1 MKKQVL
7 ISGASIAGLSLAY
20 WLNHFGYA
28 VTVIEISKGLRRGG
42 SPIDVRGDAL
52 RVAEEMG
59 ILDKIRAKELVHT
72 DEIVNAD
79 NETIVSFSI
88 NAQAEY
94 SGDIE
99 ITRDDLVD
107 ILYEN
112 IPVGD
117 VQLIFDNKIETIT
130 QHKDRVAVTFKKG
143 APREFDFVFGA
154 DGTHSSV
161 RKLVF
166 GEEEKYSKFFGA
178 YFAIVEAPR
187 LKAGTGAVIYREPGK
202 LAALYPFKNVVN
214 AFVVFRSPKLPYD
227 YKNDAQHKQILKDN
241 FKDSS
246 WKIPEIL
253 DEMQHSNN
261 LYFDEV
267 CQIHMPAWTN
277 GRVALVGDAAHT
289 TGFPTG
295 MGTSLAMQGASII
308 AHALH
313 ENEDYNIAFAKYNDT
328 YRPFVESVQARI
340 TRGLNW
346 LVPETEEG
354 IQETIKRFL

>member
-20 WLNHFGYA
+20 WLNHYGFA
-28 VTVIEISKGLRRGG
+28 VTVIELSGGLRRGG

-52 RVAEEMG
+52 KVAEEMG
-59 ILDKIRAKELVHT
+59 ILDQIKAKELVHT

-99 ITRDDLVD
+99 IHRDDLAD
-107 ILYEN
+107 ILFGN
-112 IPVGD
+112 IPAD
-117 VQLIFDNKIETIT
+117 VQFVFSDRIETIT
-130 QHKDRVAVTFKKG
+130 QREDKVAVTFKKG
-143 APREFDFVFGA
+143 VQREFDFVFGA

-161 RKLVF
+161 RRLVF
-166 GEEEKYSKFFGA
+166 GEEAQFSKFFGA
-178 YFAIVEAPR
+178 YFAIVEAPHIQ
-187 LKAGTGAVIYREPGK
+187 AGKGAVLYREPGK

-214 AFVVFRSPKLPYD
+214 AFVVFRSGQLFYD
-227 YKNDAQHKQILKDN
+227 YKDDAQHKQLLKDH
-241 FKDSS
+241 FKGSL
-246 WKIPEIL
+246 WKIPEIVEAMVEA
-253 DEMQHSNN
+253 DN

-267 CQIHMPAWTN
+267 CQIHMPSWTK

-289 TGFPTG
+289 AGFPTG
-295 MGTSLAMQGASII
+295 MGTSLAMQGASVL
-308 AHALH
+308 AHELSG
-313 ENEDYNIAFAKYNDT
+313 NEDYNMAFEKYNSG

-340 TRGLNW
+340 TRGLDW

-354 IQETIKRFL
+354 MQESIKRFL